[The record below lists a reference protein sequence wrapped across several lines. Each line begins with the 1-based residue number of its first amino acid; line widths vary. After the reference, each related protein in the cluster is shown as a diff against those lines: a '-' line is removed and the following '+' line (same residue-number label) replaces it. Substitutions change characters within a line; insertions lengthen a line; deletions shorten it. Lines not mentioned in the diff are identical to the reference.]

1 MKTGADMEAPAESDK
16 KLSTRRKSSGRG
28 VGERI
33 SYGSARSSA
42 MERRRRRIRR
52 QRILMGVVFLSVV
65 LLIGGIL
72 FGVRNLLQS
81 KEKTELL
88 EAGIASMEQGDYETA
103 ILNFERELEA
113 AGGRVG
119 AFEEE
124 VLLYRAEAEYQL
136 GDYAAALHTYQ
147 ILLKEDKR
155 NLVYQ
160 KGVAIGLMETGDLEG
175 ALAMDVINAHVYNRM
190 AKAQIEAGQ
199 YEDAL
204 NCVTLGITAL
214 DEDAALRA
222 SGKDGIYTAEEAL
235 SIRRNLA
242 FNEAVVYE
250 YMSDYE
256 TALKLFESYVS
267 AYGPDEEVQREITF
281 LQTRQGNY

>member
-1 MKTGADMEAPAESDK
+1 MA
-16 KLSTRRKSSGRG
+16 
-28 VGERI
+28 
-33 SYGSARSSA
+33 
-42 MERRRRRIRR
+42 
-52 QRILMGVVFLSVV
+52 VV

-72 FGVRNLLQS
+72 FGVRNLFQM
-81 KEKTELL
+81 KEKNELL
-88 EAGIASMEQGDYETA
+88 EAGISSMEQGDYETA
-103 ILNFERELEA
+103 ILNFEKELES

-136 GDYAAALHTYQ
+136 GDYEAALHTYQ
-147 ILLKEDKR
+147 ILLEQDKR
-155 NLVYQ
+155 NPLYQ
-160 KGVAIGLMETGDLEG
+160 KGVAVGRMETRDLEG

-199 YEDAL
+199 YDEAL
-204 NCVTLGITAL
+204 NCVNLGNAAL

-222 SGKDGIYTAEEAL
+222 SGKDGIYTAEEAFT
-235 SIRRNLA
+235 IRRNLA

-250 YMSDYE
+250 YKSDYE
-256 TALKLFESYVS
+256 KALKLFETYVS
-267 AYGPDEEVQREITF
+267 AYGPDEVAQREITF